1 MYYNQ
6 DMKVWLPFFLS
17 LVWFFANV
25 ATLSHY
31 GINWDAPMQM
41 MRGQAFAQLF
51 LDGTYTYDV
60 PQRPPSMLIGP
71 DEFASRYYFLPA
83 ERGKRVTR
91 SGDPSV
97 QETHRNIMEQRAKRI
112 SFYRDPT
119 WNSAYFVNND
129 GAGHMPL
136 VDILSAF
143 SNRLLYEHFG
153 VFGDIESYQLLYL
166 LGSAIGVFI
175 VTRFAIDITGSLF
188 SGLVAGL
195 SLGMF
200 PLFIAESH
208 INMKD
213 PWQAS
218 MVVGFVWALWRYGE
232 TRRTRWFVGLVLFL
246 SLALGVKWN
255 IGIFPVPLALWLGTL
270 WKRGKLGRWDARRLI
285 FLSGLALLG
294 IVGFLAAIWPYAW
307 SDPVTKI
314 ASVASFYLE
323 HGFDSVRLQPPGYVV
338 AGGFNIFPWVS
349 FLTQTPVIILL
360 LVGMAMAGL
369 VRRQV
374 SNPVNIRALLLL
386 WILVPLIRVSLPH
399 ASYYGGLR
407 QVMEIVPLLAVL
419 VGIGV
424 SDVLTMLPRT
434 WRSMGRVIILAVYA
448 PLVYLVLQ
456 YHPYENAFFN
466 VLAGGIAGAAKRNLI
481 DWTLSWG
488 SVYKQGAEWMNRNA
502 ESGARIA
509 HLDGTMFAISP
520 LWLRDDVTV
529 SADYFSGMEQK
540 GEYILSLANPLSPP
554 VFAKRYVDRYLVPVH
569 SIDVGGV
576 PILFIYKNEAMF
588 SKRIQEAVLS
598 PGMFKVGKGRLSNG
612 ASFWQV
618 DLRGE
623 YTVSRVEVEGA
634 PSSCALGFAS
644 NEFVS
649 FASRAQKGQPVDGSH
664 TFVFHEKRLEADG
677 SMTYFFPGEPARF
690 MYIYPQNPDSCFE
703 RGRIRNIWYVHP
715 GSE

>member
-1 MYYNQ
+1 
-6 DMKVWLPFFLS
+6 MKTWLPFLLS
-17 LVWFFANV
+17 VAWFFVNV

-41 MRGQAFAQLF
+41 MRGQAFAHLF
-51 LDGTYTYDV
+51 LDGTYPYDV
-60 PQRPPSMLIGP
+60 PQRPSSMLIGP

-83 ERGKRVTR
+83 ERGRRVTR

-166 LGSAIGVFI
+166 LGSAVGMFI

-218 MVVGFVWALWRYGE
+218 MVVGFVWALWQYVQ
-232 TRRTRWFVGLVLFL
+232 TRRTRWFVGLALFL

-255 IGIFPVPLALWLGTL
+255 IGIFPVPLALWLGIL
-270 WKRGKLGRWDARRLI
+270 WKHGRLGSWDARRLI
-285 FLSGLALLG
+285 FLGGLAGFG
-294 IVGFLAAIWPYAW
+294 ITGFLITIWPYAW
-307 SDPVTKI
+307 SDPVTKL
-314 ASVASFYLE
+314 ASVAGFYLE
-323 HGFDSVRLQPPGYVV
+323 HGFDSVRIQPPGYLI
-338 AGGFNIFPWVS
+338 AGGLNVFPWVS
-349 FLTQTPVIILL
+349 VLTQTPEVILL
-360 LVGMAMAGL
+360 LVGIAIVGL
-369 VRRQV
+369 VRRHV
-374 SNPVNIRALLLL
+374 DNPVNVRELLLL
-386 WILVPLIRVSLPH
+386 WILVPLVRVSLPH

-407 QVMEIVPLLAVL
+407 QVMEIVPFMAVL
-419 VGIGV
+419 AGIGV
-424 SDVLTMLPRT
+424 SDVLTMLPRI
-434 WRSMGRVIILAVYA
+434 WRSMGRVLTLAAYA
-448 PLVYLVLQ
+448 PLVYLVFL
-456 YHPYENAFFN
+456 YHPFENAYFN
-466 VLAGGIAGAAKRNLI
+466 ALAGGIAGAAKRNLI

-502 ESGARIA
+502 ESDARIA

-520 LWLRDDVTV
+520 LWLRNDITV

-576 PILFIYKNEAMF
+576 PILFIYKNEAGY
-588 SKRIQEAVLS
+588 SNNVEETVLPRS
-598 PGMFKVGKGRLSNG
+598 EFNVGKGRSPDG
-612 ASFWQV
+612 TSFWQI
-618 DLRGE
+618 DLGRD
-623 YTVSRVEVEGA
+623 YPVSRIVIDGA
-634 PSSCALGFAS
+634 PATCTEGFAS
-644 NEFVS
+644 NELIAFVPD
-649 FASRAQKGQPVDGSH
+649 AKKREPVTRIQP
-664 TFVFHEKRLEADG
+664 FVFHEKRVETDG
-677 SMTYFFPGEPARF
+677 SMTYFFPGELARF
-690 MYIYPQNPDSCFE
+690 VYVYPKNPDSCFE
-703 RGRIRNIWYVHP
+703 RGSIINV
-715 GSE
+715 GVFTK